1 MRYLSRPTPFA
12 GPVRCAQ
19 KGNRRA
25 HSRGFT
31 IVEVAMAT
39 FVLALGIGT
48 SVIAL
53 QTGFRHLDVARGT
66 TIAAQIM
73 QSEMERIRMMS
84 FTGVLA
90 LPLTHSFDGA
100 LNFTA
105 SSRVSGKY
113 TVTRTRTPD
122 SARPTE
128 VMNIGISVAWNSYD
142 GRSHIRSFNSIYT
155 KNGLYDYYYTI
166 AHP

>member
-1 MRYLSRPTPFA
+1 MRHLSRPNLFA
-12 GPVRCAQ
+12 GSNHSAQ
-19 KGNRRA
+19 RRNRPARNQ
-25 HSRGFT
+25 GFT

-48 SVIAL
+48 AIIAL

-84 FTGVLA
+84 FAGVSA
-90 LPLTHSFDGA
+90 LPLTDSFDGA

-105 SSRVSGKY
+105 STRVAGKY

-122 SARPTE
+122 STRPTE
-128 VMNIGISVAWNSYD
+128 VMSIGIAVAWNSYD
-142 GRSHIRSFNSIYT
+142 GRSHTRSFNSIYT

>member
-1 MRYLSRPTPFA
+1 
-12 GPVRCAQ
+12 
-19 KGNRRA
+19 
-25 HSRGFT
+25 
-31 IVEVAMAT
+31 MAT
-39 FVLALGIGT
+39 FVLAFGIGT
-48 SVIAL
+48 AVIAM

-84 FTGVLA
+84 FAGVSA
-90 LPLTHSFDGA
+90 LPATQTFDGA

-105 SSRVSGKY
+105 STRVAGKY

-122 SARPTE
+122 STRPTE
-128 VMNIGISVAWNSYD
+128 VMNIGISVAWDSYD
-142 GRSHIRSFNSIYT
+142 GRSHTRSFNSIYT